1 MQNAKGLLRYLG
13 KKKNKHEN
21 SWELSSIRRGCQQR
35 MRDLALESWNKSM
48 KNLEKKAEK
57 LLDEALP
64 RKQEINEDQSAR
76 QQSETENLVKLPVLI
91 RTVLGRKN

>member
-1 MQNAKGLLRYLG
+1 
-13 KKKNKHEN
+13 
-21 SWELSSIRRGCQQR
+21 
-35 MRDLALESWNKSM
+35 M

-91 RTVLGRKN
+91 RTVLERKN

>member
-1 MQNAKGLLRYLG
+1 
-13 KKKNKHEN
+13 
-21 SWELSSIRRGCQQR
+21 
-35 MRDLALESWNKSM
+35 M

-64 RKQEINEDQSAR
+64 RKQEINEEDQSAR

-91 RTVLGRKN
+91 RTVLERKN

>member
-1 MQNAKGLLRYLG
+1 
-13 KKKNKHEN
+13 
-21 SWELSSIRRGCQQR
+21 

-64 RKQEINEDQSAR
+64 RKQEINEEDQSAR